1 MRDIFLRGDTMENQS
16 IDNLIEQLTN
26 VTYGTEVQ
34 AREKHVFKEA
44 VLGLIRLARAEQIR
58 DMKIDVAQ
66 LMCTPFQ
73 DLHSY
78 SEVD

>member
-1 MRDIFLRGDTMENQS
+1 MDNQN
-16 IDNLIEQLTN
+16 INFLIEQLTN
-26 VTYGTEVQ
+26 VTYGTEVEG
-34 AREKHVFKEA
+34 REKHVFKEA

-58 DMKIDVAQ
+58 DMKLDAAQ
-66 LMCTPFQ
+66 LMCAPYH

>member
-1 MRDIFLRGDTMENQS
+1 MENQS

-26 VTYGTEVQ
+26 VTYGSGVE

-66 LMCTPFQ
+66 LMCAPHH

>member
-1 MRDIFLRGDTMENQS
+1 MYGISYRDETMENHN
-16 IDNLIEQLTN
+16 IDELIDQLTS

-44 VLGLIRLARAEQIR
+44 VLGLIRLARAEQMR

-66 LMCTPFQ
+66 LMCAPHH

>member
-1 MRDIFLRGDTMENQS
+1 MENQN
-16 IDNLIEQLTN
+16 IDDLIEQLTN
-26 VTYGTEVQ
+26 VTYGNEVQ

-58 DMKIDVAQ
+58 DMKVDVSR
-66 LMCTPFQ
+66 LMCTPHH

>member
-1 MRDIFLRGDTMENQS
+1 METNHN
-16 IDNLIEQLTN
+16 IDELIEHLTN
-26 VTYGTEVQ
+26 VTYGSNVE

-44 VLGLIRLARAEQIR
+44 VLGLIRLARAEQMR
-58 DMKIDVAQ
+58 DMQIDVSR
-66 LMCTPFQ
+66 LMHSPYH

>member
-1 MRDIFLRGDTMENQS
+1 MDNQN
-16 IDNLIEQLTN
+16 IDLLIEQLTN
-26 VTYGTEVQ
+26 VTYGTEVE

-44 VLGLIRLARAEQIR
+44 VLGLIRLARAEQMR

-66 LMCTPFQ
+66 LMCTPYH

>member
-1 MRDIFLRGDTMENQS
+1 MENHG
-16 IDNLIEQLTN
+16 IDNLIDQLTN
-26 VTYGTEVQ
+26 VTYGNDVQ

-44 VLGLIRLARAEQIR
+44 VLGLIRLARAEQMR
-58 DMKIDVAQ
+58 DMKIDVTR
-66 LMCTPFQ
+66 LMAAPHH

>member
-1 MRDIFLRGDTMENQS
+1 MDNQNIDT
-16 IDNLIEQLTN
+16 LIEQLTN
-26 VTYGTEVQ
+26 VTYGTEVE

-58 DMKIDVAQ
+58 DMKVDVAQ
-66 LMCTPFQ
+66 LMCTPYH

>member
-1 MRDIFLRGDTMENQS
+1 MENHS

-44 VLGLIRLARAEQIR
+44 VLGLIRLARAEQMR

-66 LMCTPFQ
+66 LMSAPYH